1 MRPSTIAAFR
11 SAKEGS
17 CQERPG
23 VALAAKI
30 SLQSWLMAAIPLT
43 VIGTAQAQSG
53 APAKISTV
61 YTGDVS
67 NGKKV
72 VSSLSTSE
80 LEPGK

>member
-1 MRPSTIAAFR
+1 MSRTSRGGPSRHNF
-11 SAKEGS
+11 
-17 CQERPG
+17 
-23 VALAAKI
+23 
-30 SLQSWLMAAIPLT
+30 LQSLLMAAIALT
-43 VIGTAQAQSG
+43 GIGTVQAQSG

-80 LEPGK
+80 PEPGK